1 MAQTAVREP
10 AATDAVE
17 RRVHALRELA
27 QSDPGGA
34 ADQAWAWFVEAG
46 QRFRDDRQG
55 AGDELA
61 ALFRA
66 GTPSQG
72 IDGPTRGALITLTVT
87 PGLDRFGAALTAL
100 WMPWQGKRFDQAA
113 QTGENL
119 LRRSARWPSKAL
131 WPRYQMRP
139 APSGLAAFDFETR
152 VEAGKDDPDREV
164 LVIDYAPL
172 ESNPDFV
179 IRSIRDELVEIVPG
193 AHLGKVLW
201 RHGDGARYSLLG
213 YFALRT
219 PVGD

>member
-10 AATDAVE
+10 VAADAVE

-27 QSDPGGA
+27 QSDPAAA

-55 AGDELA
+55 AGEELA

-66 GTPSQG
+66 GTPSRG
-72 IDGPTRGALITLTVT
+72 IDGPTQGALITLTVN
-87 PGLDRFGAALTAL
+87 PGFDRFAAALSAL
-100 WMPWQGKRFDQAA
+100 WMPWQGKRFDSAA

-119 LRRSARWPSKAL
+119 LRRSARWPAKAF
-131 WPRYQMRP
+131 WPRYETRP
-139 APSGLAAFDFETR
+139 SEQGVAAFDFETR
-152 VEAGKDDPDREV
+152 VEAGKDDSDREV
-164 LVIDYAPL
+164 LVIDYAPV
-172 ESNPDFV
+172 ERNPRFI
-179 IRSIRDELVEIVPG
+179 IRSIRDELVEVVPG

-219 PVGD
+219 PTSD